1 MLMMMPSILQI
12 LRNAG
17 LIENSTNWLGLGAAA
32 AAAVNDDDDE
42 NDNDALIVGRDSIT
56 YRFVVDT
63 AAADD
68 DNDDDDDEEEDDEEE
83 LDASTGGSS

>member
-12 LRNAG
+12 LRNAR
-17 LIENSTNWLGLGAAA
+17 LIENSTNWLGVAAA
-32 AAAVNDDDDE
+32 ATAVNDDDDE
-42 NDNDALIVGRDSIT
+42 NDNDALIVGCDSIT

-63 AAADD
+63 AAAAAADD
-68 DNDDDDDEEEDDEEE
+68 DDDDDEEEDDEEE

>member
-1 MLMMMPSILQI
+1 M
-12 LRNAG
+12 RNAR
-17 LIENSTNWLGLGAAA
+17 LIKNSTNWLGLAAA
-32 AAAVNDDDDE
+32 ATAVNDDDDE

-63 AAADD
+63 AAVAVADY
-68 DNDDDDDEEEDDEEE
+68 DDDDDEEEDDEEE